1 MQEVKE
7 ALFGPSGNSKQFY
20 EEGYKTT
27 LQAPKWLKEQGLDAF
42 EYSFGRGYI
51 MPSETAKKLGE
62 EFNQQGIKLSL
73 HAPYFINFASPD
85 DVLLAKTRGYITT
98 GIKFLRNFGADR
110 LVFHPGSAGKMDR
123 HEAFVLA
130 KERIVEFVNNL
141 EEHGLLEGI
150 YLCPETM
157 GKSQQIGTYE
167 EILQICAQNK
177 HLIPTFDF
185 GHINALTQG
194 ALKTKQD
201 FLKIL
206 NRSIEVIGFEKTA
219 NAHIHFSKIQY
230 AEKGEIRHLNFDD
243 QIYGPDF
250 QPLAE
255 ALIELNL
262 HPRILSES
270 AGHQSQDAKEMKS
283 IYQNLLAQKR

>member
-1 MQEVKE
+1 MNP
-7 ALFGPSGNSKQFY
+7 LFGPSGNSEEFY
-20 EEGYKTT
+20 ASNLTST
-27 LQAPKWLKEQGLDAF
+27 IQAPQWLKSQGLDAF

-51 MPSETAKKLGE
+51 MSSETAKQLGE
-62 EFNQQGIKLSL
+62 EFKKYGIALSI
-73 HAPYFINFASPD
+73 HAPYFINFATPD
-85 DVLLAKTRGYITT
+85 DLLLEKSKGYIST

-110 LVFHPGSAGKMDR
+110 LIFHPGSAGKMDR
-123 HEAFVLA
+123 HQAYLLA
-130 KERIVEFVNNL
+130 KDRIISFADEL
-141 EEHGLLEGI
+141 QAQGLLDGI

-167 EILQICAQNK
+167 EILQICKAND

-185 GHINALTQG
+185 GHINSLLGG

-206 NRSIEVIGFEKTA
+206 NRSIEVIGYQKTA
-219 NAHIHFSKIQY
+219 NAHIHFSKIEY
-230 AEKGEIRHLNFDD
+230 GAKGEIRHLNFDD
-243 QIYGPDF
+243 EIYGPNF

-270 AGHQSQDAKEMKS
+270 AGHQSQDAREMKN
-283 IYQNLLAQKR
+283 IYQNLLAQQK

>member
-1 MQEVKE
+1 MQK
-7 ALFGPSGNSKQFY
+7 ALFGPSGNSEEFY
-20 EEGYKTT
+20 ANNFKST
-27 LQAPKWLKEQGLDAF
+27 LQAPKWLQEQGLDAF
-42 EYSFGRGYI
+42 EYSFGKGYI
-51 MPSETAKKLGE
+51 MNSETAKTLGE
-62 EFNQQGIKLSL
+62 EFKKYNISLSL
-73 HAPYFINFASPD
+73 HAPYYINFASTD
-85 DVLLAKTRGYITT
+85 EILLGKTMGYIVT

-110 LVFHPGSAGKMDR
+110 LIFHPGSAGKMDR
-123 HEAFVLA
+123 KEAFLLA
-130 KERIVEFVNNL
+130 KQRIIDFANNL
-141 EEHGLLEGI
+141 EEQGLLDGI

-167 EILQICAQNK
+167 EILQICAGNN

-194 ALKTKQD
+194 SLKTKQD

-206 NRSIEVIGFEKTA
+206 NRSIELIGFERTA
-219 NAHIHFSKIQY
+219 NAHIHFSKIQF

-243 QIYGPDF
+243 EIYGPNF
-250 QPLAE
+250 EPLAE

-270 AGHQSQDAKEMKS
+270 AGHQSQDAKEMKN
-283 IYQNLLAQKR
+283 IYENLLAQQK